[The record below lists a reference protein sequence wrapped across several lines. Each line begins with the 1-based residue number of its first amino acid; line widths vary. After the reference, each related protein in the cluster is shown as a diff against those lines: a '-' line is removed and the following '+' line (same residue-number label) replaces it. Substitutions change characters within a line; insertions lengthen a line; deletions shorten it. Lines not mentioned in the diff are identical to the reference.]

1 MIISVMLGNKVP
13 HSLLLLLLIYL
24 VSETFEA
31 VPKSLNLFGSWYNII
46 DTGCLTESYEIS
58 VIL

>member
-1 MIISVMLGNKVP
+1 MIISVLLGNKVP

-24 VSETFEA
+24 VSETFES
-31 VPKSLNLFGSWYNII
+31 VPKSLDLFDSWNNIKG
-46 DTGCLTESYEIS
+46 TGCLTESYEIS